1 MCRVWLSSGA
11 LERSQFICYE
21 VNSYIFENHPDI
33 VILNETWLSRVHKDN
48 EIFLSSDYK
57 IFRQDR
63 TRRTHPADPLNPKKF
78 REKGGGVLIG
88 VSTSLDAESA
98 RINVNA
104 AAEIMTVSVK
114 LPDGGCHYIST
125 CYRVGVANE
134 DTNLAIENYLAK
146 VTKRRDCKKHT
157 LIGDFNLNR
166 VSWPEG
172 NTTCQL
178 QQQVLDTFH
187 NFGLHQM
194 IDKPTH
200 KDGNT
205 LDLLLTNVP
214 NLAKNVV
221 IHPRYEVCNS
231 DHYAISFDLGPAK
244 RKKFPKRKILNFKKA
259 NWDGLERDLNS
270 VDWDSILKY
279 CDAETAWQD
288 FKKILLS
295 LCEKHIPTITIQYKF
310 QSPWYDSQAHKICQ
324 EKETLRTVFNNTKI
338 PSDYTAFCNKR
349 KEFRRCIEDKMR
361 SHFEDSGDNS
371 IITKKLWSLVKSA
384 SNSSRI
390 PEMVSYK
397 GKFRNNPTDQANLFN
412 EFFCDQFSE
421 ISDYDLDIDFSND
434 ENFNIEF
441 DKNTVADLLRKTNA
455 HKAQG
460 PDGIH
465 GHILK
470 NCASSISYPLSLI
483 FTTSY
488 NIGQIP
494 REWKLAHVVPVHKK
508 GDKSLADNYR
518 PISLTCLIMKIFEI
532 QIRNNLMS
540 RCHHLLDP
548 RQHGFLPEKSCTTQL
563 ASYVDSLSQSIN
575 ASSRSDVVFFDF
587 MKAFD
592 SVNHDIILSKL
603 KHKYGIDGRLLKFM
617 ISYLQDRLQRVV
629 INGCLSDAAV
639 VSSGVPQGSILGPLL
654 FVMFINDM
662 FDCISSGTE
671 IALYADD
678 TKIWRRIDEWGD
690 HLALQRDI
698 DALHLWSVTKR
709 MKFHPLKC
717 KVVSVTLNRIGDYND
732 VPLPF
737 CIFNYTLNG
746 EILDFVDS
754 EKDLGVLVT
763 TKLSWHDQTMAVY
776 SKASSRLGLVR
787 RTCHFVQCPR
797 QKCVLYLSL
806 VRSLYEHASIIW
818 RPCSDNL
825 IGKLEKVQKRAVKW
839 ILSEQGHHYN
849 EFEYFRRLQDLELLP
864 IQSRFI
870 LNDLVFFH
878 KIFYSYCPVA
888 FPDYLKVAVQE
899 DLSDD
904 RLRSR
909 IVPPDYLG
917 APIRNEFE
925 ELRASKLDLFS
936 MICTIDIEKQIFR
949 HSFFVRSHFMW
960 NRLPLSLR
968 STSSHGVF
976 KYKLIEHLWYLALSD
991 LDFPGTEETG

>member
-1 MCRVWLSSGA
+1 M
-11 LERSQFICYE
+11 
-21 VNSYIFENHPDI
+21 
-33 VILNETWLSRVHKDN
+33 
-48 EIFLSSDYK
+48 
-57 IFRQDR
+57 
-63 TRRTHPADPLNPKKF
+63 
-78 REKGGGVLIG
+78 
-88 VSTSLDAESA
+88 
-98 RINVNA
+98 
-104 AAEIMTVSVK
+104 
-114 LPDGGCHYIST
+114 
-125 CYRVGVANE
+125 
-134 DTNLAIENYLAK
+134 
-146 VTKRRDCKKHT
+146 
-157 LIGDFNLNR
+157 
-166 VSWPEG
+166 
-172 NTTCQL
+172 
-178 QQQVLDTFH
+178 
-187 NFGLHQM
+187 
-194 IDKPTH
+194 
-200 KDGNT
+200 
-205 LDLLLTNVP
+205 
-214 NLAKNVV
+214 
-221 IHPRYEVCNS
+221 
-231 DHYAISFDLGPAK
+231 
-244 RKKFPKRKILNFKKA
+244 
-259 NWDGLERDLNS
+259 
-270 VDWDSILKY
+270 DWDSILKY

-288 FKKILLS
+288 FLKKILLS

-494 REWKLAHVVPVHKK
+494 REWKLAHAVPVHKK

-654 FVMFINDM
+654 FARLTLRNK
-662 FDCISSGTE
+662 SS
-671 IALYADD
+671 D
-678 TKIWRRIDEWGD
+678 T
-690 HLALQRDI
+690 
-698 DALHLWSVTKR
+698 
-709 MKFHPLKC
+709 
-717 KVVSVTLNRIGDYND
+717 
-732 VPLPF
+732 
-737 CIFNYTLNG
+737 
-746 EILDFVDS
+746 
-754 EKDLGVLVT
+754 
-763 TKLSWHDQTMAVY
+763 
-776 SKASSRLGLVR
+776 
-787 RTCHFVQCPR
+787 
-797 QKCVLYLSL
+797 
-806 VRSLYEHASIIW
+806 
-818 RPCSDNL
+818 
-825 IGKLEKVQKRAVKW
+825 
-839 ILSEQGHHYN
+839 
-849 EFEYFRRLQDLELLP
+849 
-864 IQSRFI
+864 
-870 LNDLVFFH
+870 
-878 KIFYSYCPVA
+878 
-888 FPDYLKVAVQE
+888 
-899 DLSDD
+899 
-904 RLRSR
+904 
-909 IVPPDYLG
+909 
-917 APIRNEFE
+917 
-925 ELRASKLDLFS
+925 LF
-936 MICTIDIEKQIFR
+936 
-949 HSFFVRSHFMW
+949 
-960 NRLPLSLR
+960 L
-968 STSSHGVF
+968 
-976 KYKLIEHLWYLALSD
+976 
-991 LDFPGTEETG
+991 